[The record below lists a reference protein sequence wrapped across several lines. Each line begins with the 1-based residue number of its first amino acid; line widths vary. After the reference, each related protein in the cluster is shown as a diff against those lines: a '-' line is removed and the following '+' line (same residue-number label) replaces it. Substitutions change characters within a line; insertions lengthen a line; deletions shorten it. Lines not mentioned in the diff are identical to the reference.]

1 MRHRIYTG
9 LLAPAVLFSSALLLF
24 LAQIT
29 WAAPGFDL
37 DLKELKK
44 PSQPAAP
51 KKTASP
57 RKKKSEAKA
66 ATKKQPAVAD
76 TKPAITQPE
85 ITLTSAPQPASDQSE
100 LVLHRGDN
108 PCQLAERVAVALA
121 RTVPTELLL
130 NGLDLQPV
138 ATVNHGQLDLMV
150 TCGLQVAEAYT
161 YSRLLEEHQVELVN
175 IRGDE
180 TAGQTAQKVI
190 NALALSYQQEHAE
203 KEGDDSTRIYL
214 FPADAQRQRPL
225 RLVVQP

>member
-1 MRHRIYTG
+1 MRHHIYSR
-9 LLAPAVLFSSALLLF
+9 LLAPAVLFSSALILL

-51 KKTASP
+51 KKAAPP

-66 ATKKQPAVAD
+66 TPKKQPAIAD
-76 TKPAITQPE
+76 AKQPE
-85 ITLTSAPQPASDQSE
+85 IALTPLLQPVPEQSE
-100 LVLHRGDN
+100 LILHRGDN

-130 NGLDLQPV
+130 NGLDLKPV

-180 TAGQTAQKVI
+180 TAGQTAQKI
-190 NALALSYQQEHAE
+190 IDALALSYQQEPAE
-203 KEGDDSTRIYL
+203 KDSNSGTRIYL
-214 FPADAQRQRPL
+214 FPAEAQRQRPL

>member
-1 MRHRIYTG
+1 MRHRIYTR
-9 LLAPAVLFSSALLLF
+9 LLAPAALFSSVLMLL
-24 LAQIT
+24 LAQIS

-51 KKTASP
+51 KKAAPSK
-57 RKKKSEAKA
+57 KKKSEAKA
-66 ATKKQPAVAD
+66 TTKKQPAVVDA
-76 TKPAITQPE
+76 KPAIKQPE
-85 ITLTSAPQPASDQSE
+85 IALTPLLQPVPEQSE
-100 LVLHRGDN
+100 LILHRGDN
-108 PCQLAERVAVALA
+108 PCQLAERIAVALA
-121 RTVPTELLL
+121 RTVPTESLL
-130 NGLDLQPV
+130 NGLDLKPV

-180 TAGQTAQKVI
+180 TAGQTAQKI
-190 NALALSYQQEHAE
+190 IDALALSYQQEQVE
-203 KEGDDSTRIYL
+203 KESDGSTRIYL
-214 FPADAQRQRPL
+214 FPADAQRKRPL

>member
-1 MRHRIYTG
+1 MRHSIYSR
-9 LLAPAVLFSSALLLF
+9 LLAPAALFSSALMLL

-51 KKTASP
+51 KKAASP
-57 RKKKSEAKA
+57 KKKKSEAKA
-66 ATKKQPAVAD
+66 TTKKQPAVAD
-76 TKPAITQPE
+76 AKHAIKQPE
-85 ITLTSAPQPASDQSE
+85 TALAPTPQPASDQSE

-108 PCQLAERVAVALA
+108 PCQLAERIAVALA

-130 NGLDLQPV
+130 NGLDLKPI
-138 ATVNHGQLDLMV
+138 ATVNHGQLDLII
-150 TCGLQVAEAYT
+150 TCRLPVAEAYT
-161 YSRLLEEHQVELVN
+161 YSRLLEEHQVALVN

-180 TAGQTAQKVI
+180 TAGQTAQKIVD
-190 NALALSYQQEHAE
+190 ALALSYQQEHVE

-214 FPADAQRQRPL
+214 FPADVQRQRPL

>member
-1 MRHRIYTG
+1 MRSSFFCSTSSTILFLY
-9 LLAPAVLFSSALLLF
+9 LALVLFSSSA
-24 LAQIT
+24 A

-51 KKTASP
+51 KKTAP
-57 RKKKSEAKA
+57 PKKKKSEAKA
-66 ATKKQPAVAD
+66 TPKKQPTVAEA
-76 TKPAITQPE
+76 KPAVKQPK
-85 ITLTSAPQPASDQSE
+85 IALTPTPQPTPEQSE
-100 LVLHRGDN
+100 LILHRGDN
-108 PCQLAERVAVALA
+108 SCQLAERVAVALA

-130 NGLDLQPV
+130 NGLDLKPV

-180 TAGQTAQKVI
+180 TAGQTAQKI
-190 NALALSYQQEHAE
+190 IDALALSYQQEPAE
-203 KEGDDSTRIYL
+203 KDSNSGTLIYL
-214 FPADAQRQRPL
+214 FPADTQRQRPL

>member
-1 MRHRIYTG
+1 MRHHIYSR
-9 LLAPAVLFSSALLLF
+9 LLAPAALFSSALMLL
-24 LAQIT
+24 LAQIS

-51 KKTASP
+51 KKTDPP

-66 ATKKQPAVAD
+66 TPKKQPAIAE
-76 TKPAITQPE
+76 TKPTVKQPE
-85 ITLTSAPQPASDQSE
+85 IALTPLLQPVPEQSE
-100 LVLHRGDN
+100 LILHRGDN

-121 RTVPTELLL
+121 RTVPTDSLL
-130 NGLDLQPV
+130 NGLDLKPV

-180 TAGQTAQKVI
+180 TAGQTAQKI
-190 NALALSYQQEHAE
+190 IDALALSYQQEQVE
-203 KEGDDSTRIYL
+203 KEADGSRRIYL
-214 FPADAQRQRPL
+214 FPTDAQRQRPL

>member
-1 MRHRIYTG
+1 MRHSIYSR
-9 LLAPAVLFSSALLLF
+9 LLAPAALLSSVLI
-24 LAQIT
+24 LLLVQIT

-44 PSQPAAP
+44 PSQPAVP
-51 KKTASP
+51 KKAAPP

-66 ATKKQPAVAD
+66 TPKKQPAVVDA
-76 TKPAITQPE
+76 KPIKQPE
-85 ITLTSAPQPASDQSE
+85 IALTPLLQPVPEQSE
-100 LVLHRGDN
+100 LILHRGDN
-108 PCQLAERVAVALA
+108 PCQLAERIAVALA

-130 NGLDLQPV
+130 KGLDLKPV
-138 ATVNHGQLDLMV
+138 ATVNHGQLDLIV

-161 YSRLLEEHQVELVN
+161 YSRLLEEHQVALVN

-180 TAGQTAQKVI
+180 TAGQTAEKIVD
-190 NALALSYQQEHAE
+190 ALALSYRQEHAE

-214 FPADAQRQRPL
+214 FPTDAQRQRPL

>member
-1 MRHRIYTG
+1 MRHSIYTKF
-9 LLAPAVLFSSALLLF
+9 LSPPVLFSSALLLL
-24 LAQIT
+24 LAQIS

-44 PSQPAAP
+44 PSQPAVP
-51 KKTASP
+51 KKAAPP

-66 ATKKQPAVAD
+66 TPKKQPVAAD
-76 TKPAITQPE
+76 AKPAIKQPE
-85 ITLTSAPQPASDQSE
+85 IALTPLLQPVPEQSE
-100 LVLHRGDN
+100 LTLHRGDN

-130 NGLDLQPV
+130 NGLDLKPV

-161 YSRLLEEHQVELVN
+161 YSRLLEEHQVALVN
-175 IRGDE
+175 IRGNE
-180 TAGQTAQKVI
+180 TAGQIAQMIVD
-190 NALALSYQQEHAE
+190 ALALSYQHEQTD
-203 KEGDDSTRIYL
+203 KESDDSTRSYL

-225 RLVVQP
+225 RLVVRP

>member
-1 MRHRIYTG
+1 MRHSIYTR
-9 LLAPAVLFSSALLLF
+9 LLAPAVLFSSALMLL

-51 KKTASP
+51 KKAAPP

-66 ATKKQPAVAD
+66 TPKKQPTVAD
-76 TKPAITQPE
+76 AKPAIKQPK
-85 ITLTSAPQPASDQSE
+85 IALTPTPQPAPEQSE
-100 LVLHRGDN
+100 LILHRGDN
-108 PCQLAERVAVALA
+108 SCQLAERVAVALA

-130 NGLDLQPV
+130 NGLDLKPV

-161 YSRLLEEHQVELVN
+161 YSRLLQEHQVELVN

-180 TAGQTAQKVI
+180 TAGQTAQKI
-190 NALALSYQQEHAE
+190 IDALALSYQQEPAE
-203 KEGDDSTRIYL
+203 KDSNSGTRIYL

>member
-1 MRHRIYTG
+1 MRHRIYTR
-9 LLAPAVLFSSALLLF
+9 LLLPAALFSSALLLF

-51 KKTASP
+51 KKAAPP

-66 ATKKQPAVAD
+66 TPKKQPSIAEA
-76 TKPAITQPE
+76 KPAIRQPE
-85 ITLTSAPQPASDQSE
+85 ITLNPTPQPVPEQSE

-108 PCQLAERVAVALA
+108 PCQLAERIAVALA
-121 RTVPTELLL
+121 RTVPKELLL

-138 ATVNHGQLDLMV
+138 ATVNFAQLDLMV

-161 YSRLLEEHQVELVN
+161 YSRLLEEHQVALVN

-180 TAGQTAQKVI
+180 TAGQTAQKIVD
-190 NALALSYQQEHAE
+190 ALALSYQQEHTE
-203 KEGDDSTRIYL
+203 KERDDSTRIYL

>member
-1 MRHRIYTG
+1 MRHSIYSR
-9 LLAPAVLFSSALLLF
+9 LLAPAALFSSALMLL

-51 KKTASP
+51 KKAASP
-57 RKKKSEAKA
+57 KKKKSEAKA
-66 ATKKQPAVAD
+66 TTKRQPAVAD
-76 TKPAITQPE
+76 AKHAIKQPE
-85 ITLTSAPQPASDQSE
+85 TALPPTPQPASDQSE

-108 PCQLAERVAVALA
+108 PCQLAERIAVALA

-130 NGLDLQPV
+130 NGLNLKPI
-138 ATVNHGQLDLMV
+138 ATVNHGQLDLII
-150 TCGLQVAEAYT
+150 TCRLPVAEAYT
-161 YSRLLEEHQVELVN
+161 YSRLLEEHQVALVN

-180 TAGQTAQKVI
+180 TAGQTAQKIVE
-190 NALALSYQQEHAE
+190 ALALPYQQEQVE

-214 FPADAQRQRPL
+214 FPADVQRQRPL

>member
-1 MRHRIYTG
+1 MRHRIYSR
-9 LLAPAVLFSSALLLF
+9 LLAPAALFSSALMLF
-24 LAQIT
+24 LAQIS

-44 PSQPAAP
+44 PSQPTAP
-51 KKTASP
+51 KKAAPP

-66 ATKKQPAVAD
+66 TPKKQPAIAD
-76 TKPAITQPE
+76 AKPAVKQPE
-85 ITLTSAPQPASDQSE
+85 IALTPLPQPVPEQSE
-100 LVLHRGDN
+100 LILHRGDN
-108 PCQLAERVAVALA
+108 ACQLAERIAVALA
-121 RTVPTELLL
+121 RTVPTESLL
-130 NGLDLQPV
+130 NGLVLKPV

-150 TCGLQVAEAYT
+150 TCGLQIAEAYT

-180 TAGQTAQKVI
+180 TAGQTAQKI
-190 NALALSYQQEHAE
+190 IDALALSYQQEQVE
-203 KEGDDSTRIYL
+203 KELDGSTRIYL

>member
-1 MRHRIYTG
+1 MRHRIYTR
-9 LLAPAVLFSSALLLF
+9 LLASAALFSSVLMLLLT
-24 LAQIT
+24 QIS

-51 KKTASP
+51 KKAAPP

-66 ATKKQPAVAD
+66 APKKQPALAD
-76 TKPAITQPE
+76 TKPAIKQPE
-85 ITLTSAPQPASDQSE
+85 TTLSPLLQPAPEQSE
-100 LVLHRGDN
+100 LILHRGDN

-130 NGLDLQPV
+130 NGLDLKPV

-161 YSRLLEEHQVELVN
+161 YSRLLEEHQVALVN

-180 TAGQTAQKVI
+180 TAGQTAQKI
-190 NALALSYQQEHAE
+190 IDALALSYQQEHVE
-203 KEGDDSTRIYL
+203 KEIDDGTRIYL